1 MTGCYIKEF
10 YSILRNNFIM
20 KRILSILIVLLTVGV
35 SSLAQTGLKIDKM
48 FGGKYVSDPH
58 VSEVVMNG
66 SQQYLRKYHLN
77 SLAIFTGP
85 AETYASTLQRLVLAD
100 GAKATERDVRYR
112 NGKLYYAYYVLPSI
126 EVNGVKLKRYI
137 YYLNKECRRNT
148 NSSKKTSD
156 NVMLIYFDGE
166 LNRRQADVFIRNSSK

>member
-1 MTGCYIKEF
+1 M
-10 YSILRNNFIM
+10 LA
-20 KRILSILIVLLTVGV
+20 VGM
-35 SSLAQTGLKIDKM
+35 SAMAQAGLNIDKL

-77 SLAIFTGP
+77 SLAIFSGP
-85 AETYASTLQRLVLAD
+85 AETYASTVQRLVLAD

-112 NGKLYYAYYVLPSI
+112 DGKLYYAYYVLPSI
-126 EVNGVKLKRYI
+126 EVNGVQLRRYI
-137 YYLNKECRRNT
+137 YYLNKECRGHRR
-148 NSSKKTSD
+148 SAKKTQD

-166 LNRRQADVFIRNSSK
+166 LSRKQADVFIRNSNK